1 MKEFNFVAV
10 DFTSEASFL
19 KKLSLLIAVFVVVE
33 VIYNFRMKKLF
44 S

>member
-19 KKLSLLIAVFVVVE
+19 KKLSQFIAVFVVE